1 MEEIGQEIQ
10 NHITFERWKT
20 LETHWNEHLGDVD
33 ALLIKDGLDDDNIIK
48 SKTLAFQSWFYKFEF
63 TESISIISKN

>member
-20 LETHWNEHLGDVD
+20 LETHWKEHLGEVD
-33 ALLIKDGLDDDNIIK
+33 ALLIKDGKDDDNIIK
-48 SKTLAFQSWFYKFEF
+48 SKTLAF
-63 TESISIISKN
+63 